1 MNNKQLIES
10 CRRAISSGRC
20 LGCTAL
26 ENPNFIGNV
35 NCRYGQPPS
44 AKQSIEQIKLNLGI
58 KEALKSSEK

>member
-1 MNNKQLIES
+1 MKNSQLIES
-10 CRRAISSGRC
+10 CRKALASGRC

-35 NCRYGQPPS
+35 NCKYGQHPS

-58 KEALKSSEK
+58 KEALKK